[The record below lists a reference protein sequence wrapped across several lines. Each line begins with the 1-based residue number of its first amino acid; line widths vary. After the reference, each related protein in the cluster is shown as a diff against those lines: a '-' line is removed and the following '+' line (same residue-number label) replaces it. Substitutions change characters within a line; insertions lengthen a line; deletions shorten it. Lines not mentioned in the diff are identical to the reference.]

1 MIVKQVP
8 EMPWQDAGFVR
19 CGCGIIS
26 VRTERG
32 NEQHLS
38 WWAGYENQT
47 VWWTVREVDDG

>member
-8 EMPWQDAGFVR
+8 EMPWQDARFVR